1 LATDGSGNIL
11 RQNAPL
17 HPQSFKLTLQPGDHD
32 KPRPMT
38 KRSFRFFCSS
48 AFIAVAIAI
57 VSTASCHG
65 DTVWNTSLG
74 DWFVAGNWTNGLPSA
89 NSTALINS
97 GLCVISANASQ
108 SFTSQLVLGGSNTG
122 QPAGLGVTNNS
133 INTKG
138 VIIGLDIGASG
149 LLSLGSN
156 SFLGV
161 SFVKDLIVGDQGTG
175 TLTASLGAEIV
186 TTGAVSLGNSPGGS
200 GSIDLNGSHLD
211 SLNNFGNFDIGKAGS
226 GSVSLSNGAY
236 LSVAAMPV
244 YLGRNGGTGS
254 VTVAG
259 SASLMQVKTLTVVTD
274 STMAVSDGGRI
285 LATTLNVGPGDIN
298 IGPNGA
304 VDANTSTLTS
314 DSRLNFTVAG
324 SASGQVGR
332 FRGQTLF
339 LDGVFSL
346 ALAPGFSPAEGD
358 RFSLLEW
365 TSAANGQF
373 DSVELPLLGSG
384 LQWDTST
391 LYVNGSIQVV
401 PEPGSGVCLSVG
413 TCALAMLCR
422 RRRERCSGLRE
433 RRSAFH

>member
-1 LATDGSGNIL
+1 
-11 RQNAPL
+11 
-17 HPQSFKLTLQPGDHD
+17 
-32 KPRPMT
+32 MT
-38 KRSFRFFCSS
+38 RRSFRFLCSG
-48 AFIAVAIAI
+48 AFIAMAFAI
-57 VSTASCHG
+57 VSAAGCHV

-74 DWFVAGNWTNGLPSA
+74 DWFVAGNWTNGLPNA
-89 NSTALINS
+89 NTTALINS

-161 SFVKDLIVGDQGTG
+161 GFVKDLIVGDQGTG

-186 TTGAVSLGNSPGGS
+186 TTGAVSLAHSPGGS
-200 GSIDLNGSHLD
+200 GSIVLNASHLD
-211 SLNNFGNFDIGKAGS
+211 SLNKFGNFDIGGAGS
-226 GSVSLSNGAY
+226 CSVSLSNGAY

-274 STMAVSDGGRI
+274 STMAVSDGGRV

-298 IGPNGA
+298 IGPGGV

-324 SASGQVGR
+324 SASGQFGR
-332 FRGQTLF
+332 FRAQTLF
-339 LDGVFSL
+339 LDGVFSV
-346 ALAPGFSPAEGD
+346 ALVSGFSPAAGGTV
-358 RFSLLEW
+358 SLLEW

-373 DSVELPLLGSG
+373 DSVELPLLENG
-384 LQWDTST
+384 LQWDVST
-391 LYVNGSIQVV
+391 LYVDGSIQVV
-401 PEPGSGVCLSVG
+401 PEPASGVCLSVG
-413 TCALAMLCR
+413 TVALAIFCR
-422 RRRERCSGLRE
+422 RRRMKSPIQTARQSSLPNQFQKRLSYSIAPGKIDAAHRAS
-433 RRSAFH
+433 SA